1 MAEGQNI
8 GEVDPTR
15 LALALR
21 LNYELLVAD
30 LNFAPIVLDQ
40 VGALQTSKSVFGTL
54 GERARKFRGNFPFAR
69 ET

>member
-1 MAEGQNI
+1 MAEGHNI

-30 LNFAPIVLDQ
+30 LNLAPIVLEQ

-54 GERARKFRGNFPFAR
+54 G
-69 ET
+69 